1 MQEAKGKM
9 QRRIVNFAFCIL
21 HFAFVACATVQP
33 NRIDQLVNT
42 PPFDHAV
49 WGIDVEDDDG
59 RVVYALNAHRLEM
72 PASNRKLFSAATDA
86 NCLGLTTRL
95 STELWLDDEDVIV
108 KGDGDPSFGSSRH
121 ESPGFAPFV
130 DALRARGITRVRDIV
145 IDNTRFDRV
154 TIVPSWEVGDL
165 PSSDAPPVD
174 AIAYN
179 ENVIGDEAV
188 IDVATFAGMKFR
200 EALSDAGIRVD
211 GSIRT
216 GVAHGEKIASVE
228 SPMIA
233 QLLMS
238 VLKNSQNTYAEILY
252 KRSSPS
258 GSYEESESLERAFL
272 ISEAGLDPNE
282 FFFADGSGLTRRD
295 LVTPASTVKLL
306 RWMNAP
312 ERRATWWLILGQP
325 GGEGTLR
332 RRLLPYASRLRA
344 KTGTLTG
351 VHTLSGII
359 SGSNGRYRY
368 FSIMINHDLAQEA
381 TKMIDQIVEEIAK
394 F

>member
-1 MQEAKGKM
+1 MKYA
-9 QRRIVNFAFCIL
+9 
-21 HFAFVACATVQP
+21 VALLLLAGCASTVQQS
-33 NRIDQLVNT
+33 NRVDQLINT

-59 RVVYALNAHRLEM
+59 NVVYELNAHRLEM

-86 NCLGLTTRL
+86 NCLGLATRL
-95 STELWLDDEDVIV
+95 STDLYLDGNDVIV
-108 KGDGDPSFGSSRH
+108 KGDGDPSFGSQRH

-130 DALRARGITRVRDIV
+130 AALQSRGIARVHDVV
-145 IDNTRFDRV
+145 IDNSRFDRV

-165 PSSDAPPVD
+165 PITYAAPVD
-174 AIAYN
+174 AVAYN
-179 ENVIGDEAV
+179 ENVIGDQTVVDA
-188 IDVATFAGMKFR
+188 ALFAGMKFR
-200 EALSDAGIRVD
+200 EALNDAGIVVD
-211 GSIRT
+211 GAIRT
-216 GVAHGEKIASVE
+216 GVARGERIASVS

-238 VLKNSQNTYAEILY
+238 VLKNSQNTYAEMLF
-252 KRSSPS
+252 KRSSPA
-258 GSYEESESLERAFL
+258 GSYEEAEALERAFL
-272 ISEAGLDPNE
+272 VNEAGIDPNE

-295 LVTPASTVKLL
+295 LVTPAAAVKIL

-312 ERRATWWLILGQP
+312 ARRAVWWLILAEP

-344 KTGTLTG
+344 KDGTLTG

-359 SGSNGRYRY
+359 AGSNGRYRY
-368 FSIMINHDLAQEA
+368 FSIMINHHLAGEA
-381 TKMIDQIVEEIAK
+381 TKVIDQIVEEIAK

>member
-1 MQEAKGKM
+1 MKYLA
-9 QRRIVNFAFCIL
+9 IL
-21 HFAFVACATVQP
+21 LLLAGCATKPP

-59 RVVYALNAHRLEM
+59 HVIYDLNAHRLEM

-86 NCLGLTTRL
+86 NCLGLDAQL
-95 STELWLDDEDVIV
+95 QTELWLDGDDVIV
-108 KGDGDPSFGSSRH
+108 KGDGDPSFGSQRH

-130 DALRARGITRVRDIV
+130 DALRSRAITRVRDV
-145 IDNTRFDRV
+145 VADVSRFDRV

-165 PSSDAPPVD
+165 TTSDATPVD

-179 ENVIGDEAV
+179 ENVIGNDEAA
-188 IDVATFAGMKFR
+188 IDSAANAALQFR
-200 EALSDAGIRVD
+200 DALKAAGIRVD
-211 GSIRT
+211 GAIRINT
-216 GVAHGEKIASVE
+216 TPRAWSQRVAVVE
-228 SPMIA
+228 SPLVA

-238 VLKNSQNTYAEILY
+238 VLKNSVNLYAEMLY
-252 KRSSPS
+252 KRSTPD
-258 GSYEESESLERAFL
+258 GSYGEAQQLERAFL
-272 ISEAGLDPNE
+272 VNEAGLDANE
-282 FFFADGSGLTRRD
+282 FYFSDGSGLTRRD
-295 LVTPASTVKLL
+295 LVTPAATVKIL

-312 ERRATWWLILGQP
+312 ARRGIWWLILGAP

-332 RRLLPYASRLRA
+332 RRLLPYADRLRA

-359 SGSNGRYRY
+359 AGANGRYRY
-368 FSIMINHDLAQEA
+368 FSIMVNHHLAGEA
-381 TKMIDQIVEEIAK
+381 TKVIDQIVEEIAK

>member
-1 MQEAKGKM
+1 MKHLAAMLLLAG
-9 QRRIVNFAFCIL
+9 
-21 HFAFVACATVQP
+21 CATAVQQP

-42 PPFDHAV
+42 PPFNHAV

-59 RVVYALNAHRLEM
+59 HVVYELNAHRLEM

-86 NCLGLTTRL
+86 NCLGLTTQL
-95 STELWLDDEDVIV
+95 ATDLYLDGSDVIV
-108 KGDGDPSFGSSRH
+108 KGDGDPSFGSQRH

-130 DALRARGITRVRDIV
+130 AALQARGITRVHDVI
-145 IDNTRFDRV
+145 IDNSRFDRV

-165 PSSDAPPVD
+165 TTSDAPPVD
-174 AIAYN
+174 AVAFN
-179 ENVIGDEAV
+179 ENVIGDQAV
-188 IDVATFAGMKFR
+188 VDGALFAGMKFR
-200 EALSDAGIRVD
+200 EALNDAGIAVD
-211 GSIRT
+211 GTVRP
-216 GVAHGEKIASVE
+216 GVARGEKIASAP
-228 SPMIA
+228 SPAIA

-238 VLKNSQNTYAEILY
+238 VLQNSQNTYAEMLF
-252 KRSSPS
+252 KRSSPG
-258 GSYEESESLERAFL
+258 GSYDESEALERAFL
-272 ISEAGLDPNE
+272 VNEAGIDPNE

-295 LVTPASTVKLL
+295 LVTPAAAVKIL

-312 ERRATWWLILGQP
+312 ERRGVWWLILGQP

-332 RRLLPYASRLRA
+332 RRLLPFASRLRA

-359 SGSNGRYRY
+359 AGSNGRYRY
-368 FSIMINHDLAQEA
+368 FSIMINHHLAGEA
-381 TKMIDQIVEEIAK
+381 TKVIDQIVEEIAK